1 MKLFLLLIIH
11 LKLSIQI
18 TSIKE
23 FTLQQS
29 KIKYPLE
36 IIRTLIIQFLKNF
49 GVDEKMANECFTS
62 TSLENYLL
70 LTQYSGKENG
80 DIGDEEN
87 CIKNN
92 FVYFL
97 YLYQF
102 NIEILGNADNKIL
115 KLFMGNNTYYW

>member
-23 FTLQQS
+23 FTLQKS
-29 KIKYPLE
+29 KIKYPLD
-36 IIRTLIIQFLKNF
+36 IIRTLIIQFLKKF

-70 LTQYSGKENG
+70 LTH
-80 DIGDEEN
+80 
-87 CIKNN
+87 
-92 FVYFL
+92 L
-97 YLYQF
+97 
-102 NIEILGNADNKIL
+102 NAK
-115 KLFMGNNTYYW
+115 